1 MAGHRGGRRRGG
13 DDHEEHADER
23 WLLTYSDMIT
33 LLMALFVVLWS
44 MGSTDAA
51 KYDALSASLK
61 DAFSGQ
67 ILPGGEAILLPG
79 STSQSA
85 PAAPEPPLPAIKPTS
100 EGKGTGTD
108 DGTRSDAPAREE
120 EDLQK
125 LKREIDAYAQSHGL
139 KDEVQTEV
147 MRRGLVVRV
156 LTDKI
161 LFESG
166 SAAIKPQSGQL
177 LDALGRLLKT
187 QVRNPIHVEG
197 NTDSVPVSGGGF
209 QTNWELSTTRATSVL
224 RALIAR
230 GVWPGRLAAVGYADR
245 QPIATNETEGGRR
258 RNRRVELVVMRKS
271 AAPATEAGSNTQ
283 GGTVR

>member
-1 MAGHRGGRRRGG
+1 MAGRRNSRRRGG
-13 DDHEEHADER
+13 DEHEEHADER

-44 MGSTDAA
+44 MGSVDTK
-51 KYDALSASLK
+51 KYDALSMSLK

-67 ILPGGEAILLPG
+67 ILPGGEAVVLPG
-79 STSQSA
+79 PSSQAAKSA
-85 PAAPEPPLPAIKPTS
+85 AEPPIPAIKPP
-100 EGKGTGTD
+100 GDNAPG
-108 DGTRSDAPAREE
+108 DGQRTDAPIKEE

-125 LKREIDAYAQSHGL
+125 LKREIDEWTERHGL
-139 KDEVQTEV
+139 RNQVDTQV

-156 LTDKI
+156 LTDRI

-166 SAAIKPQSGQL
+166 SAEVKPASGQL

-187 QVRNPIHVEG
+187 TVRNPIHVEG
-197 NTDSVPVSGGGF
+197 NTDNVPVSGGGF
-209 QTNWELSTTRATSVL
+209 QTNWELSTSRATAVL
-224 RALIAR
+224 RALISR

-245 QPIATNETEGGRR
+245 RPISTNETAGGRR

-271 AAPATEAGSNTQ
+271 AAPATEAGSDTQ

>member
-1 MAGHRGGRRRGG
+1 MAGHKGGKRRRG

-44 MGSTDAA
+44 MGSVDTK
-51 KYDALSASLK
+51 KYDALSLSLK

-67 ILPGGEAILLPG
+67 ILPGGEAVILPG
-79 STSQSA
+79 SSSEAEQA
-85 PAAPEPPLPAIKPTS
+85 PPEPPLPAIKPPGQGQ
-100 EGKGTGTD
+100 EAGNG
-108 DGTRSDAPAREE
+108 DGSRTDAPVKEE

-125 LKREIDAYAQSHGL
+125 LKRDIDSWTGRHGL
-139 KDEVQTEV
+139 KNEVQTEV
-147 MRRGLVVRV
+147 LRRGLVVRV
-156 LTDKI
+156 LTDRI
-161 LFESG
+161 LFDSG
-166 SAAIKPQSGQL
+166 SATIKPQSGQL

-197 NTDSVPVSGGGF
+197 NTDNVPVSGGGF
-209 QTNWELSTTRATSVL
+209 PSNWELSTTRATSVL

-245 QPIATNETEGGRR
+245 QPISTNETEGGRR
-258 RNRRVELVVMRKS
+258 RNRRVELLVMRKS
-271 AAPATEAGSNTQ
+271 AAPATEAGSDTQ
-283 GGTVR
+283 GGTAR